1 MSNKSK
7 GTKYEKYIE
16 KICKSIQSYN
26 CFDLIELSQNK
37 IIKGE
42 SGVEHQIDVYW
53 DFIFNTIRFK
63 CIFECK
69 DYGSRISKDKIATL
83 DSISKD
89 IPNSIPI
96 IVSTKGFQSGAQA
109 YAKAKRVTPFICR
122 ELSDDDW
129 QDRAKVFEIHLIIIG
144 KPHVNIRVESVD
156 RFHPNDN
163 GKTNSVCLT
172 NYKETKLCDYEK
184 GIEVSIL
191 DYVKEWLKIDCI
203 DRQETIHFNNA
214 CLICE
219 PEDLNICISNL
230 FISVN
235 YEKSEE
241 VISIDGDDYIQG
253 LIIDVINNQRAIVY
267 NNGQIKQVD

>member
-109 YAKAKRVTPFICR
+109 YEKAKRVTPFICR

-219 PEDLNICISNL
+219 PEDLKICIYNL

-241 VISIDGDDYIQG
+241 VISIDGDDYIS
-253 LIIDVINNQRAIVY
+253 RA
-267 NNGQIKQVD
+267 NHRCN